1 MKKVASIL
9 VFVFAFT
16 LITQAQKKRK
26 NQKPK
31 LSMEQHTILAVKK
44 MTLEL
49 DLSKKQQDQMMPLIK
64 AKVIARKEAIEKKK
78 ALKKSNSNLS
88 ADDIFRMKSNI
99 LDNQIAMKKNM
110 KEILNK
116 EQFEK
121 FEKISKLR
129 MIRGKKTKNNNRRM
143 SEGKKE

>member
-88 ADDIFRMKSNI
+88 ADAIFRMKSNI

-129 MIRGKKTKNNNRRM
+129 MIKGKKMKNNNRRM
-143 SEGKKE
+143 FEGKKE